1 MYRNADEIEKLKKI
15 KEDSDRET
23 ASMLQQLKTLS
34 ESREMEMQ
42 RELVELKEVRDAALE
57 VAEAIDISVRD
68 GDEPLTLAGR
78 LRRVPG
84 ALERFVSHIT
94 RHYVGHVLGLVKSY
108 WPTTRLD
115 ALGRG
120 AKADCTDDQFRQY
133 LAETSGV
140 ADQIEEALSRAESP

>member
-1 MYRNADEIEKLKKI
+1 
-15 KEDSDRET
+15 
-23 ASMLQQLKTLS
+23 
-34 ESREMEMQ
+34 MEL
-42 RELVELKEVRDAALE
+42 RDVRDAALE
-57 VAEAIDISVRD
+57 VAEAMDILGRD

-84 ALERFVSHIT
+84 TFERFVSHIT
-94 RHYVGHVLGLVKSY
+94 RQYVGHVLGLVKSY

-120 AKADCTDDQFRQY
+120 AKADCTDDQFREY

-140 ADQIEEALSRAESP
+140 ADQIVEALSRAEST

>member
-1 MYRNADEIEKLKKI
+1 M
-15 KEDSDRET
+15 
-23 ASMLQQLKTLS
+23 
-34 ESREMEMQ
+34 
-42 RELVELKEVRDAALE
+42 ELKEVRDAALE
-57 VAEAIDISVRD
+57 VTEAMDIPGRD

-84 ALERFVSHIT
+84 AFERFVSHIT
-94 RHYVGHVLGLVKSY
+94 RQYVGHVLGLVKSY

-140 ADQIEEALSRAESP
+140 ADQIVEALSRAESP